1 MIITLKLGQ
10 EPAFEFWGSSG
21 KICVL
26 PLHNG
31 AACRRQKE
39 QSQRPVPL
47 RAGFRSLPWPQMH
60 GTQRLS
66 WRRYLGAGSVC
77 GIWPCLRSEKQV
89 APLKGSRIWGSL
101 ASSHS
106 PGAVFPFCLPRP
118 GLLFLQTAILHPPS
132 CGSWK
137 TSLCP
142 LVFLFFFFPVSSSS
156 LFYFFF
162 TVEQN
167 KRPY

>member
-1 MIITLKLGQ
+1 MIITPKLGQ
-10 EPAFEFWGSSG
+10 ELAFEFWGSSG

-47 RAGFRSLPWPQMH
+47 QAGLLSLPWPQMH

-66 WRRYLGAGSVC
+66 WHRYLGAGSVC

-118 GLLFLQTAILHPPS
+118 ELCFCKQQSFIRPHVVPGKLLCVHWSF
-132 CGSWK
+132 C
-137 TSLCP
+137 
-142 LVFLFFFFPVSSSS
+142 FFFFLFPPAPYFIFFS
-156 LFYFFF
+156 L
-162 TVEQN
+162 
-167 KRPY
+167 